1 MQESPKEITWQ
12 PAPPVFQ
19 QCLLSVQFLSRGD
32 RLPKVRST
40 CKLVQKVSGATGSI
54 CQVSLC
60 PSDHPGSGRKGDK
73 PPLVLEYSQMERAE
87 THQQVSLKYV
97 GAGAEARR
105 TTELQPH
112 DLFPIF
118 PLEVGVNEE
127 EVSHCLLSGPPQGD
141 RVGGVQFWLHRSWG
155 KQASKQSSSHHY
167 SCSHLQHSRAGSV
180 RDTCSAN
187 VTKKVPDRALR
198 MGFMDH
204 GCESQV
210 QEHICSM

>member
-1 MQESPKEITWQ
+1 M
-12 PAPPVFQ
+12 
-19 QCLLSVQFLSRGD
+19 
-32 RLPKVRST
+32 
-40 CKLVQKVSGATGSI
+40 
-54 CQVSLC
+54 SLC

-73 PPLVLEYSQMERAE
+73 PPLALEYSQMERAE

-127 EVSHCLLSGPPQGD
+127 QVSHCLLSGPPQGD
-141 RVGGVQFWLHRSWG
+141 RVGGVQFWLHRSLG
-155 KQASKQSSSHHY
+155 KQAIKQSSSHHY

-187 VTKKVPDRALR
+187 GTKKVPDRALQ